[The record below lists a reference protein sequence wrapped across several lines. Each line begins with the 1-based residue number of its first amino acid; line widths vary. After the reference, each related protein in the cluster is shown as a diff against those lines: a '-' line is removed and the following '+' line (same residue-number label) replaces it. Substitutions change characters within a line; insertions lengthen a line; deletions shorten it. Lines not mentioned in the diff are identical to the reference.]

1 MSDRSKWFRIF
12 LATKLAVFSDPEE
25 SLKLFSNYPSMI
37 SNTRSSSQ
45 TQRLR
50 ERARERARESS
61 DLELWVF
68 LRVRSK
74 TVSEPDFLRIL
85 SQHGSLLENGPL
97 LGWVV
102 NWKP

>member
-1 MSDRSKWFRIF
+1 LSDRSKWFKIF

-50 ERARERARESS
+50 ERARESS

-74 TVSEPDFLRIL
+74 SISEPDFLRIL
-85 SQHGSLLENGPL
+85 SQHVSLLENGLL

>member
-1 MSDRSKWFRIF
+1 LSDRSKWFRIF
-12 LATKLAVFSDPEE
+12 LATKLAVFSDPED

-50 ERARERARESS
+50 ERARKSS

-74 TVSEPDFLRIL
+74 SVSEPDFLRIL
-85 SQHGSLLENGPL
+85 SQHGSLLENGLL

>member
-1 MSDRSKWFRIF
+1 MSDRSKWFKIF
-12 LATKLAVFSDPEE
+12 LATKLAIFSDPEE

-50 ERARERARESS
+50 ERARESS
-61 DLELWVF
+61 DLEFWVF

-74 TVSEPDFLRIL
+74 SVSEPDFLRIL
-85 SQHGSLLENGPL
+85 SQHGSLLENGLL